1 MTIDLSRE
9 EIISEINKNYRDD
22 TEMYLD
28 IIDGTTSEYCCI
40 NEIVEKLIKLLKDA
54 NAISLDELV
63 EFYTGEDIN

>member
-9 EIISEINKNYRDD
+9 EIIQEIDKNYRND

-28 IIDGTTSEYCCI
+28 IIDGTTSEYSCI
-40 NEIVEKLIKLLKDA
+40 NETVEKLIKLLKDA

-63 EFYTGEDIN
+63 EFYTGEHIN